1 MPYFALGAIIVVAI
15 AVMSSIKILREYE
28 RAVVFFLGRFQ
39 RVMGPGLIIVVGM
52 LVKSRRRAVVTG
64 REQMLG
70 ETGEALGDFEAEGW
84 ARVRGEQ
91 WKVRSSRP
99 VRRGEKLRVTAME
112 GLVLQVEPVGITK
125 GD

>member
-1 MPYFALGAIIVVAI
+1 MA
-15 AVMSSIKILREYE
+15 
-28 RAVVFFLGRFQ
+28 
-39 RVMGPGLIIVVGM
+39 GM

-64 REQMLG
+64 REQMLDA
-70 ETGEALGDFEAEGW
+70 TGEALGDFEAEGW

-112 GLVLQVEPVGITK
+112 GLVLQVEPVRITK
-125 GD
+125 GE